1 MDEIATEAGVAR
13 STLYVYFANREE
25 LLRACLQ
32 RMHTLLLDSVVAS
45 WERDSAPVR
54 RLRTLVL
61 AMLERIDD
69 NPAFFRLAL
78 ATQGA
83 QSEVA
88 TTVGAE
94 LALIGLDVAGLI
106 QDVIEQGTLSGD
118 FRLLDPEKATTFV
131 GQQLY
136 GAMSVRA
143 GEVQPAPLARG
154 GRRPVHV
161 LAPRPG
167 RSDRGHHRD
176 RAHRLSFA
184 RPRRRRAMS
193 GGRRALSGQR
203 TMVGMGRRSARKGRG
218 ADSPRRATGRVTSR
232 SSPFPSTSPPWPV
245 STCGCGAAP
254 PNAGPRRVTTNDATP
269 SPAWPWAWRAS
280 WHRWWRPSCWLRSHP
295 VADGTARP

>member
-1 MDEIATEAGVAR
+1 LPRSSPAELKALIRDFRRDQIIDVARRLFGERATTEVPMDEIATEAGVAR

-143 GEVQPAPLARG
+143 GEVQPAPLQEAADDLCSFLLHG
-154 GRRPVHV
+154 LAAPTRRSN
-161 LAPRPG
+161 G
-167 RSDRGHHRD
+167 
-176 RAHRLSFA
+176 A
-184 RPRRRRAMS
+184 RPS
-193 GGRRALSGQR
+193 G
-203 TMVGMGRRSARKGRG
+203 
-218 ADSPRRATGRVTSR
+218 
-232 SSPFPSTSPPWPV
+232 
-245 STCGCGAAP
+245 
-254 PNAGPRRVTTNDATP
+254 
-269 SPAWPWAWRAS
+269 
-280 WHRWWRPSCWLRSHP
+280 
-295 VADGTARP
+295 